1 MNFVQSYLRKQQN
14 EEIDVVLKFF
24 LTTFTASIFI
34 VDFGYI

>member
-14 EEIDVVLKFF
+14 EEFDVVLNFF
-24 LTTFTASIFI
+24 WTTCAASSFI